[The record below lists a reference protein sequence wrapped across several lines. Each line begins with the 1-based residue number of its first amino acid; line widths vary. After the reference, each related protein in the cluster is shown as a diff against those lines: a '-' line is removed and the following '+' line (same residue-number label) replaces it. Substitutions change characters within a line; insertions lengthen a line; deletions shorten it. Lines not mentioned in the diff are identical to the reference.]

1 MAIMFGRYMAL
12 KPVGYDNGGEF
23 TTETAQAILAAVKS
37 AVPEEHWPLIV
48 CDVNPVAAAR
58 KILSEAF
65 RDQSFLDVY
74 VANIA
79 MLVNDQFGITDP
91 EKRNAI
97 GTAVMKLLFDPSE
110 AFPLLDPTEP
120 TEKVEDEHRCC

>member
-1 MAIMFGRYMAL
+1 MAIMFGKYMAIMS
-12 KPVGYDNGGEF
+12 PASDGEF
-23 TTETAQAILAAVKS
+23 SSETAHAILAAVKS
-37 AVPEEHWPLIV
+37 AVPEAQWPLIV

-58 KILSEAF
+58 KILINAF
-65 RDQSFLDVY
+65 RDQDFLRGY
-74 VANIA
+74 VDNIA
-79 MLVNDQFGITDP
+79 MLVHDQFGITDP

-97 GTAVMKLLFDPSE
+97 GAAVMKLLFDPRE